1 MERIKLTDRIIIEM
15 MSNQDN
21 TPMEDHDIQQIL
33 CNIGVKICN
42 GHASG
47 IEDTCFHK
55 VQWEHETERFRGF
68 RNGIVSEETMEEI
81 CDFIHIFEENQSEK
95 YDYFDA
101 LDCAIGNL
109 RTATELLTRVIEENK
124 L

>member
-47 IEDTCFHK
+47 IEDTCLHK
-55 VQWEHETERFRGF
+55 VQWEHETERFGGLRK
-68 RNGIVSEETMEEI
+68 GIVRMEIMEEI
-81 CDFIHIFEENQSEK
+81 IQLLND
-95 YDYFDA
+95 YDEAVEQAGELSLDNTIAFRDDA
-101 LDCAIGNL
+101 IY
-109 RTATELLTRVIEENK
+109 LLTRIIEENK

>member
-1 MERIKLTDRIIIEM
+1 MERIKLTDRIIIDM
-15 MSNQDN
+15 RNIDN
-21 TPMEDHDIQQIL
+21 TPMDAYEIQQTL
-33 CNIGVKICN
+33 CIIGEKIRD
-42 GHASG
+42 GYSG
-47 IEDTCFHK
+47 GTKDTYIHE
-55 VQWEHETERFRGF
+55 VQWEHETERFGGF
-68 RNGIVSEETMEEI
+68 RNGIVSKETMEEI